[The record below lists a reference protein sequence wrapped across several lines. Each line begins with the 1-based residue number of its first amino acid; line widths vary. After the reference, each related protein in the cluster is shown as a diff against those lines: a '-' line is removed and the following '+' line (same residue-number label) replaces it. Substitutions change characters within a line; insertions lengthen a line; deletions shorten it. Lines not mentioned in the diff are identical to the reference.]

1 MRGFER
7 FCVRWQYV
15 ASVWQY
21 VALYKSNMIE
31 LQVDKS
37 KKYYLC
43 TVFFK
48 TVNICIRLYD

>member
-37 KKYYLC
+37 K
-43 TVFFK
+43 
-48 TVNICIRLYD
+48 NIIFAQCFLKQ